1 MNLQEATTS
10 TFTNVRVQV
19 EIECQIP
26 PSSLLLKLLQVCVY
40 TFKSTVINQRIEK
53 SASCHSL
60 QRNLLKSFL
69 KDKISLNLIEYWK
82 SRPLVLVQE
91 LFQVPVFTLL

>member
-1 MNLQEATTS
+1 MNLQEATS

-26 PSSLLLKLLQVCVY
+26 PSLLKLLQVCVY

-53 SASCHSL
+53 SESCHC
-60 QRNLLKSFL
+60 NA
-69 KDKISLNLIEYWK
+69 IC
-82 SRPLVLVQE
+82 
-91 LFQVPVFTLL
+91 